1 MNDIYQKI
9 FNWLQAIYPGV
20 TIIQSFT
27 DGVRP
32 LDPFISYHL
41 TSFSP
46 IGHEKRGQSDNSVKL
61 SRWYQ
66 MNFSLHFFDNRKGV
80 GMQNVLS
87 FADTFLEKSFDSE
100 LRYSTLGRDVA
111 FNGLLSAPQILN
123 EILNVDYESHVII
136 EISIT
141 ANIDRITSES
151 VIDRVIYDGTVE
163 TVGIQGDVSI

>member
-1 MNDIYQKI
+1 MNNIYQKI
-9 FNWLQAIYPGV
+9 FDWLQNIYPGV

-32 LDPFISYHL
+32 LEPFISYSL

-46 IGHEKRGQSDNSVKL
+46 IGHDKKGQIDNSVKL

-66 MNFSLHFFDNRKGV
+66 MNFTIHFFDSRKDV
-80 GMQNVLS
+80 GLQNVLS
-87 FADTFLEKSFDSE
+87 FADIFLEKSYDSE
-100 LRYSTLGRDVA
+100 LRYATLGRDVA

-123 EILNVDYESHVII
+123 EILNVDYEAHVIM
-136 EISIT
+136 EIAIT
-141 ANIDRITSES
+141 ANIDNITTES
-151 VIDRVIYDGTVE
+151 VIDRVIYDGTVK